1 MSEIDPAL
9 KFCQINL
16 VKNIDIIEDFVSTII
31 KKNPLYF
38 DISKIWYSW
47 EDNKKRWIMIDK
59 TDVVNIAKE
68 TFGAIGLNGSS
79 VRTQFM
85 NAITDKSRLKKPKE
99 ITKYQIQLKDQLYDV
114 NTNEMIKVDNNIFA
128 FNPIPHNLGESEE
141 TPIIDSIF
149 KEWTGEDYI
158 KLEELCAYC
167 LLPDYPFA
175 RFWILLGSGSNG
187 KSTFFEFLNRFLG
200 NYNICGSDL
209 ELLFN
214 NQFETSKLYKKLAC
228 IIGEADYSSI
238 KNSRKLKT
246 ITGNDPTIRF
256 EFKGKDGFDGKNYA
270 KVIISTNQLPET
282 NDKTDGYYRRFICV
296 AFPNQF
302 TEKYDILARIP
313 EKEYENFARKCL
325 NILKRLLVEA
335 KFTNEGTI
343 QEKAEL
349 YEKLSNPLI
358 SFINEFTEKDTNS
371 FLTMTELFDGYL
383 LFLHQKGHNKVNY
396 KGFLTSLQASG
407 YEVSKKNVY
416 KDTRDSKYYM
426 TTEEIPFYQRNLFEN
441 KTIIQEKK
449 TILEGFS
456 NKLHK
461 LGKLEVSGQFSYVR
475 NQVKVVTYANL
486 SNLSEEKP
494 ESPVEIILN
503 ICRNNPDNNLDIIHT
518 EFSEELIQKC
528 LRDGIIYLKDVNTYR
543 VV

>member
-1 MSEIDPAL
+1 VSDDAL
-9 KFCQINL
+9 KFCEINL
-16 VKNIDIIEDFVSTII
+16 TKNLDVIEDFVSNIL
-31 KKNPLYF
+31 KKNPLYY

-47 EDNKKRWIMIDK
+47 DNNKKRWIMIDK

-68 TFGAIGLNGSS
+68 IFGAIGLNGAS
-79 VRTQFM
+79 VRTQFT
-85 NAITDKSRLKKPKE
+85 NAITDKARLKRPRD
-99 ITKYQIQLKDQLYDV
+99 ITKYQIQLKDDLFDIR
-114 NTNEMIKVDNNIFA
+114 TNETVKVDSSIFA
-128 FNPIPHNLGESEE
+128 FNPIPHNIGESEE

-149 KEWTGEDYI
+149 SEWVGRDYI

-214 NQFETSKLYKKLAC
+214 NQFETAKLYKKLAC
-228 IIGEADYSSI
+228 IIGEADYASV

-296 AFPNQF
+296 NFPNQF
-302 TEKYDILARIP
+302 TEKYDILAKIP
-313 EKEYENFARKCL
+313 EVEYENFTRKCL
-325 NILKRLLVEA
+325 NILKRLLIEA

-343 QEKAEL
+343 EEKAEL
-349 YEKLSNPLI
+349 YERLSNPLL
-358 SFINEFTEKDTNS
+358 SFINEFAKKDANS
-371 FLTMTELFDGYL
+371 FLTMTEIFDAYL
-383 LFLHQKGHNKVNY
+383 LFLHQKGHNKINY
-396 KGFLTSLQASG
+396 KSFLTLLHASG
-407 YEVSKKNVY
+407 YETIKKNIY
-416 KDTRDSKYYM
+416 KDTRDGKFYL
-426 TTEEIPFYQRNLFEN
+426 TTEEIPMYNRNLFEN
-441 KTIIQEKK
+441 KIIIQEKK

-456 NKLHK
+456 ISSHK
-461 LGKLEVSGQFSYVR
+461 LDKLGVSGQNSIYG
-475 NQVKVVTYANL
+475 NQLKTVTYANL
-486 SNLSEEKP
+486 CNLSEENCLN
-494 ESPVEIILN
+494 PVEMLLTY
-503 ICRNNPDNNLDIIHT
+503 CRNYPDKNYYVINK
-518 EFSEELIQKC
+518 EFSETLIQKC
-528 LRDGIIYLKDVNTYR
+528 LRDGIIFMKDSETYK
-543 VV
+543 VL